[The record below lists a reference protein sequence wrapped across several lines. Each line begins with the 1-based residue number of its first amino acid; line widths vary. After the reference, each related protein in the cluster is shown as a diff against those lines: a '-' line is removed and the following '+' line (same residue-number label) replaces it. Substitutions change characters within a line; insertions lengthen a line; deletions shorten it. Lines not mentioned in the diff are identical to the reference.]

1 MAVYQ
6 RCIKLCINV
15 EMRDVARMA
24 LYQRLSAFMN
34 VTKLEKVTFD
44 IRCYAIANA
53 ALLSPPPSRYVHI
66 RQSDGIPIAIPKN
79 HFDFRRLKRTLS
91 RNTKNEHYR
100 YYTINARFVHRYKLT
115 VK

>member
-15 EMRDVARMA
+15 EMRYVARMA
-24 LYQRLSAFMN
+24 LYQRLLAFMN

-44 IRCYAIANA
+44 MRCYAIVNA
-53 ALLSPPPSRYVHI
+53 TMLSPPPSRYAHI

-91 RNTKNEHYR
+91 CNTKTDTTAIIR
-100 YYTINARFVHRYKLT
+100 
-115 VK
+115 

>member
-6 RCIKLCINV
+6 RCIKLCIIV
-15 EMRDVARMA
+15 EMPEVVRMA
-24 LYQRLSAFMN
+24 IYQRLLTFMN

-53 ALLSPPPSRYVHI
+53 ALLSPPSRYVHI

-79 HFDFRRLKRTLS
+79 HFDFRRLKRTLR
-91 RNTKNEHYR
+91 RNAKTD
-100 YYTINARFVHRYKLT
+100 TIAIIR
-115 VK
+115 

>member
-15 EMRDVARMA
+15 WMCDVVRMA
-24 LYQRLSAFMN
+24 LYQRLLAFMN

-53 ALLSPPPSRYVHI
+53 ALLSPPSRYAHI
-66 RQSDGIPIAIPKN
+66 RQSDGIPIAISKN
-79 HFDFRRLKRTLS
+79 HFDFRRLKRTSS
-91 RNTKNEHYR
+91 RNTKTD
-100 YYTINARFVHRYKLT
+100 TIAIIR
-115 VK
+115 